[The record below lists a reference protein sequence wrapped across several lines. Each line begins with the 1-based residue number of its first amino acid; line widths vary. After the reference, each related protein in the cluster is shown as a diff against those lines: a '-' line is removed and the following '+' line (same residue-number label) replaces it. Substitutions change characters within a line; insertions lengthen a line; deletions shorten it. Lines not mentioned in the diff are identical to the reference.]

1 MHIGCS
7 FSPQWR
13 SDERHS
19 TTLFWFQKKKRH
31 MEDDLD
37 ISDITSLASSLLYE
51 GGNKS
56 RSWDKNLR
64 KFNSLTSNFLPL
76 PRYHAAVHRYI
87 WDQTWWGPWVDAAR
101 FEERVNFSPE
111 QWPYFSQLG
120 HCHIWR
126 QPGGAIVIVHSWD
139 APVMM
144 TTKVLVM
151 MMVISMIL
159 MCCR

>member
-76 PRYHAAVHRYI
+76 PQQWVGTMLQSTVTSGTKHGEVLELMRPDLKKGSIFLPSNGRISANWVIAIYGGSLVELLLLYTHEMLP
-87 WDQTWWGPWVDAAR
+87 WW
-101 FEERVNFSPE
+101 
-111 QWPYFSQLG
+111 
-120 HCHIWR
+120 WR
-126 QPGGAIVIVHSWD
+126 QKCWWWWWW
-139 APVMM
+139 
-144 TTKVLVM
+144 
-151 MMVISMIL
+151 
-159 MCCR
+159 